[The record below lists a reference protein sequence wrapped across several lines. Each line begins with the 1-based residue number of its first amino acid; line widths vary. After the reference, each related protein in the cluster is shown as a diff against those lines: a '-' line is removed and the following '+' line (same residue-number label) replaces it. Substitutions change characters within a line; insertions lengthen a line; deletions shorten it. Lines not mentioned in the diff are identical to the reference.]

1 MKRIL
6 SLLLVILIYVTIF
19 NSCKPHIEELG
30 SIYGV
35 ITDKATGEPVK
46 NVNVQLRPS
55 GETTLTGNDGRYEF
69 LDLKNGNYSIVV
81 SKMEYTDLIDDYVIT
96 IDGNK
101 AMRRDVQI
109 EKIPAKL
116 KILDSNGNEIEELD
130 FGSMQDDNTRMFSV
144 FNNSTLALEYEILE
158 TATWIMNI
166 SSTQGVLEPGAT
178 KTIVVNIDRTKLLI
192 GDNVTTITIV
202 TNNGGK
208 QLVVKANKAGD
219 VSTKEA
225 INITTTSAI
234 LCGVINKQVP
244 FSEKGFYYGNDYN
257 ISNKKCIP
265 GTNIGEFSYNLIGL
279 QEGMTYFFKAYM
291 ILDDEVIFGELK
303 SFKTTTI
310 GDNDNDDNDDDDDD
324 GDDSDG
330 MLIDLPTVTT
340 DSVFNITETSVAC
353 SAEVIS
359 EGGAFVEAR
368 GVCWS
373 TSHNPTVDDNKIIT
387 GSGTGSFIADITGL
401 TANTTYYVRSYAA
414 NSQGISYG
422 EQLYFTTLMPAVNGH
437 EYVDLAL
444 PSGLKWATCNVGANM
459 PEDFGEYYAWG
470 EIAPA
475 PDNNYNE
482 VNCSTYGVQMN
493 DISGNPK
500 YDAATANWGG
510 GWRMPTETEFEEL
523 FSNCVVMYTK
533 QNGINGCKLRS
544 KVNGNCIFL
553 PIAGYYEN
561 AIKHYNG
568 LEGFYWCSTP
578 RSEVAFDAYYLLLY
592 LYSSDSN
599 AFVTTRKRP
608 HGLSV
613 RPVIE

>member
-1 MKRIL
+1 MKRII
-6 SLLLVILIYVTIF
+6 SLLSVVLIFISIF
-19 NSCKPHIEELG
+19 NSCKPKPEEELG
-30 SIYGV
+30 SIYGMV
-35 ITDKATGEPVK
+35 TDKATGKAVK
-46 NVNVQLRPS
+46 NANVELRPS
-55 GETTLTGNDGRYEF
+55 GETTLTGNGGYYEF

-81 SKMEYTDLIDDYVIT
+81 SKTEYKELIDDYVIT
-96 IDGNK
+96 VETDK
-101 AMRRDVQI
+101 AIRRDVQI
-109 EKIPAKL
+109 EKIPVKL
-116 KILDSNGNEIEELD
+116 KLIDSNGNEIEELD
-130 FGSMQDDNTRMFSV
+130 FGSMQDDNTRMFSI
-144 FNNSTLALEYEILE
+144 FNNSNLTLEYEILK
-158 TATWIMNI
+158 TASWITDI
-166 SSTQGVLEPGAT
+166 SGSSGDVLQPGSV
-178 KTIVVNIDRTKLLI
+178 KPIVVNIDRTKLLM

-202 TNNGGK
+202 TNNGGGK
-208 QLVVKANKAGD
+208 QLVVKANKAGE

-225 INITTTSAI
+225 INVTTTSAV

-244 FSEKGFYYGNDYN
+244 FSEKGFYYGSDYN
-257 ISNKKCIP
+257 ISNKKCIS
-265 GTNIGEFSYNLIGL
+265 GTNIGEFSYNLTGL

-291 ILDDEVIFGELK
+291 ILDDEVIYGELR

-310 GDNDNDDNDDDDDD
+310 GGNDDENDESND
-324 GDDSDG
+324 GDNGDDI
-330 MLIDLPTVTT
+330 LIDLPTVTT

-523 FSNCVVMYTK
+523 FSNCVVMYTE
-533 QNGINGCKLRS
+533 QNGVNGCMLRS

-553 PIAGYYEN
+553 PNAGYYSYGYLSN
-561 AIKHYNG
+561 KGYAYY
-568 LEGFYWCSTP
+568 YWCSTP
-578 RSEVAFDAYYLLLY
+578 HSSDAFCAYYNTGGSIY
-592 LYSSDSN
+592 QI
-599 AFVTTRKRP
+599 KRTN
-608 HGLSV
+608 GLSV

>member
-6 SLLLVILIYVTIF
+6 SLLLVILIDVTIF
-19 NSCKPHIEELG
+19 NSCKPHIEEHG

-178 KTIVVNIDRTKLLI
+178 KTIVVNIDRTKLYVA
-192 GDNVTTITIV
+192 DNVTTITIV

-234 LCGVINKQVP
+234 LCGVINKQVS

-265 GTNIGEFSYNLIGL
+265 GTNIGEFSYNLSGL

-291 ILDDEVIFGELK
+291 ILDDEVIFGELR

-310 GDNDNDDNDDDDDD
+310 GDNDNDEDDDD
-324 GDDSDG
+324 GDDNDG

-340 DSVFNITETSVAC
+340 DSVFNITETSVQC
-353 SAEVIS
+353 SVDVIS
-359 EGGAFVEAR
+359 EGGSYVDAR

-373 TSHNPTVDDNKIIT
+373 TTHNPTVDDNKTIN

-401 TANTTYYVRSYAA
+401 NANTTYYVRSYAA
-414 NSQGISYG
+414 NSKGISYG
-422 EQLYFTTLMPAVNGH
+422 EQFYFTTLMPSVNGH
-437 EYVDLAL
+437 EYVDLGL
-444 PSGLKWATCNVGANM
+444 PSGLKWATCNIGADM
-459 PEDFGEYYAWG
+459 PEDYGEYFAWG
-470 EIAPA
+470 ETAPA
-475 PDNNYNE
+475 PDNWYND
-482 VNCSTYGVQMN
+482 VNCSTYGVQMS

-500 YDAATANWGG
+500 YDAATANWGAA
-510 GWRMPTETEFEEL
+510 WRMPTKTEFEEL
-523 FSNCVVMYTK
+523 FSNCIYMMSS
-533 QNGINGCKLRS
+533 QNGVGGVLLRS

-553 PIAGYYEN
+553 PIAG
-561 AIKHYNG
+561 HYSNNY
-568 LEGFYWCSTP
+568 LVETMYGFYWCSTP
-578 RSEVAFDAYYLLLY
+578 DSIDAFKAYCSYGIKGF
-592 LYSSDSN
+592 S
-599 AFVTTRKRP
+599 TTFRYRYN
-608 HGLSV
+608 GLSV